1 MRTSEATNE
10 IATALAAAQGEFT
23 VIEKRKHAKIKTN
36 SGRDFG
42 YAYADISDVLAAVLP
57 HLSKHGLS
65 VIQPTSVIE
74 AGLFIT
80 TRLMHASGQWIE
92 SDYPVCSINGDH
104 QKMGGAL
111 TYSRRYALCSML
123 GVSADEDV
131 DGQPAA
137 NADEV
142 QVDRKEWPARQAP
155 PSKAAAKPV
164 LAAVNIGGAAV
175 TALQNK
181 ARGMAR
187 EGRGAFKTWYQGLTP
202 READHVDVIADELFE
217 IGKAAD
223 DANNIMAG

>member
-65 VIQPTSVIE
+65 VIQPTCVIE

-142 QVDRKEWPARQAP
+142 QVDRKEWPVRQTAP
-155 PSKAAAKPV
+155 PKAAKPALV
-164 LAAVNIGGAAV
+164 KTLDPA
-175 TALQNK
+175 TALLGK
-181 ARGMAR
+181 ARGMAQ
-187 EGRGAFKTWYQGLTP
+187 EGRKDFKAWYQRLSP
-202 READHVDVIADELFE
+202 AEADIVDTIADELFE

-223 DANNIMAG
+223 DADNMKAG